1 MTWQEYTAVW
11 TVLLVGVFD
20 TLAIAMGVG
29 FVFALLIFVMDY
41 SGRGVIHDKKR
52 GISPI
57 LTPQT
62 STPIL
67 TKTTLKQHRY
77 AIQIQRRSSLSRK
90 RTIASSR

>member
-41 SGRGVIHDKKR
+41 SGRGVIHSMKR
-52 GISPI
+52 GMCLCVFRAEFEHSC
-57 LTPQT
+57 
-62 STPIL
+62 
-67 TKTTLKQHRY
+67 
-77 AIQIQRRSSLSRK
+77 
-90 RTIASSR
+90 SSRLLITLA